1 MKNSVFVSIAIVAG
15 CLLLCVSILYSA
27 HTITVC
33 LDELLYSVN
42 GLRDNPT
49 NNSEEYGDFM
59 SIYIAA
65 AYLKIDVDELNSL
78 LESGEL
84 DGTYFKTNENN
95 GGYSITFIR
104 EKLYSWCLE
113 RSLRLTD

>member
-1 MKNSVFVSIAIVAG
+1 
-15 CLLLCVSILYSA
+15 
-27 HTITVC
+27 
-33 LDELLYSVN
+33 
-42 GLRDNPT
+42 
-49 NNSEEYGDFM
+49 M

-95 GGYSITFIR
+95 GEDDITFIR
-104 EKLYSWCLE
+104 EKLYTWCLE
-113 RSLRLTD
+113 RANMTHN

>member
-1 MKNSVFVSIAIVAG
+1 MKNSVFVSIAIVVG
-15 CLLLCVSILYSA
+15 CLLICVSMLYSA
-27 HTITVC
+27 HTITVG

-42 GLRDNPT
+42 GFKVNPT
-49 NNSEEYGDFM
+49 DNNEEYGDFM

-65 AYLKIDVDELNSL
+65 AYLKVDVDELNGL

-84 DGTYFKTNENN
+84 DGTYFKTGESN
-95 GGYSITFIR
+95 GGYSIIFIR

-113 RSLRLTD
+113 RSLHLTD